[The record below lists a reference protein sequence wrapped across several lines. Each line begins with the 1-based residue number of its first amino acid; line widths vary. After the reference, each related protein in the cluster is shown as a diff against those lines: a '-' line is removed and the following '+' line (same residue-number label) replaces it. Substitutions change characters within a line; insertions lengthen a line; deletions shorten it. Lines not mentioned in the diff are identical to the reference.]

1 MGYHI
6 LLMAPT
12 FFGYRDRVRDELS
25 RQGHSVVC
33 VDDRPSESVSFRS
46 LAKISYRLVDGQIA
60 KYAESLKKK
69 VATGDYDL
77 LIFMGGM
84 SFCFTRDQF
93 SSIRS
98 SSNARFVS
106 YLWDAFNNCERF
118 GACRDLF
125 DDVYSF
131 EPSDCERYG
140 LKFRPLFFSGAYDGL
155 PLVPDSGFTYDACF
169 IGSVHQPSKF
179 EAVSSICDNLESQ
192 GLRVFRYF
200 FMPSK
205 SAASLRRLTN
215 PAYRGVEFSFES
227 LSTEEIVEI
236 YARSKAI
243 VDSPQAGQRG
253 LTMRTLEAIGAHR
266 KLITANPD
274 AALYDFASKGDVAVW
289 SGKGSVPSQFFTTPY
304 RVLPD
309 EVYRGYSIE
318 TFVKALLGNE
328 PAYEG
333 YEKGNL

>member
-1 MGYHI
+1 MRI

-12 FFGYRDRVRDELS
+12 FFGYRDRVRDEFS
-25 RQGHSVVC
+25 RLGHDVEC
-33 VDDRPSESVSFRS
+33 VDDRPSESVSFKS
-46 LAKISYRLVDGQIA
+46 LAKISYRLIDGQIA
-60 KYAESLKKK
+60 KYAIFLREK
-69 VATGDYDL
+69 VAAGDYDL
-77 LIFMGGM
+77 LLFMGGM

-93 SSIRS
+93 SSIKS
-98 SSNARFVS
+98 ASNARFVA

-125 DDVYSF
+125 DIIYSF
-131 EPSDCERYG
+131 EPSDCGRYG
-140 LKFRPLFFSGAYDGL
+140 LKLRPLFFSGAYDGL
-155 PLVPDSGFTYDACF
+155 PLVPDGGFTYDACF

-179 EAVSSICDNLESQ
+179 EAISSICDNFESQ
-192 GLRVFRYF
+192 GLRVFRFF

-205 SAASLRRLTN
+205 SAAALRRLTN

-227 LSTEEIVEI
+227 LPAEKVAEI

-243 VDSPQAGQRG
+243 IDSPQAGQRG
-253 LTMRTLEAIGAHR
+253 LTMRTLETIGAHR

-274 AALYDFASKGDVAVW
+274 AVFYDFASKGDVAVW
-289 SGKGSVPSQFFTTPY
+289 RGEGSIPPGFFETPY

-318 TFVKALLGNE
+318 TFVRTLLDDE
-328 PAYEG
+328 PAYGG
-333 YEKGNL
+333 YEKGN

>member
-1 MGYHI
+1 MRI

-25 RQGHSVVC
+25 HLGHDVEC
-33 VDDRPSESVSFRS
+33 VDDRPSESVSFKS
-46 LAKISYRLVDGQIA
+46 LAKISYRLIDRQIA
-60 KYAESLKKK
+60 KYAMSLREK
-69 VATGDYDL
+69 VAAGDYDL
-77 LIFMGGM
+77 LLFMGGM

-93 SSIRS
+93 SSIKS
-98 SSNARFVS
+98 ASNARFVA

-118 GACRDLF
+118 GASRDLF
-125 DDVYSF
+125 DDIYSF

-140 LKFRPLFFSGAYDGL
+140 LRFRPLFFSGAYDGL
-155 PLVPDSGFTYDACF
+155 PLVPEGGFTYDACF
-169 IGSVHQPSKF
+169 IGSMHQPSKF

-192 GLRVFRYF
+192 GLRVFRFF

-205 SAASLRRLTN
+205 SAAALRRFTN

-227 LSTEEIVEI
+227 LPAEKVAEI
-236 YARSKAI
+236 YTRSKAI
-243 VDSPQAGQRG
+243 IDSPQVGQRG
-253 LTMRTLEAIGAHR
+253 LTMRTLETIGAHR

-274 AALYDFASKGDVAVW
+274 AVFYDFASKGDVAVW
-289 SGKGSVPSQFFTTPY
+289 RGEGSIPPDFFETPY

-318 TFVKALLGNE
+318 TFVRTLLGDE
-328 PAYEG
+328 PAYGG
-333 YEKGNL
+333 YEKGN

>member
-1 MGYHI
+1 MRI

-25 RQGHSVVC
+25 HLGHDVEC
-33 VDDRPSESVSFRS
+33 VDDRPSESVSFKS
-46 LAKISYRLVDGQIA
+46 LAKISYRLIDRQIA
-60 KYAESLKKK
+60 EYAMSLREK
-69 VATGDYDL
+69 VAAGEYDL
-77 LIFMGGM
+77 LLFMGGM

-93 SSIRS
+93 SSIKS
-98 SSNARFVS
+98 ASNARFVA

-125 DDVYSF
+125 DIIYSF

-140 LKFRPLFFSGAYDGL
+140 LKLRPLFFSGAYDGL
-155 PLVPDSGFTYDACF
+155 PLIPDGGFTYDACF

-179 EAVSSICDNLESQ
+179 EAISSICDNFESQ
-192 GLRVFRYF
+192 GLRVFRFF

-205 SAASLRRLTN
+205 SAAALRRLTN

-227 LSTEEIVEI
+227 LPAEKVAEI

-243 VDSPQAGQRG
+243 IDSPQAGQRG
-253 LTMRTLEAIGAHR
+253 LTMRTLETIGAHR

-274 AALYDFASKGDVAVW
+274 AVFYDFASKGDVAVW
-289 SGKGSVPSQFFTTPY
+289 RGEGSIPPDFFDTPY

-318 TFVKALLGNE
+318 TFVRTLLGDE

-333 YEKGNL
+333 YEKGN

>member
-1 MGYHI
+1 MRI

-25 RQGHSVVC
+25 RLGYDVEC
-33 VDDRPSESVSFRS
+33 VDDRPSESVSFKS
-46 LAKISYRLVDGQIA
+46 LAKISYRLIDRQIA
-60 KYAESLKKK
+60 EYAMSLREK
-69 VATGDYDL
+69 VAAGEYDL
-77 LIFMGGM
+77 LLFMGGM

-93 SSIRS
+93 SSIKS
-98 SSNARFVS
+98 TSNARFVA

-125 DDVYSF
+125 DIIYSF

-140 LKFRPLFFSGAYDGL
+140 LKLRPLFFSGAYDGL
-155 PLVPDSGFTYDACF
+155 PLVPDGGFTYDACF

-179 EAVSSICDNLESQ
+179 EAISSICDNFESQ
-192 GLRVFRYF
+192 GLRVFRFF

-205 SAASLRRLTN
+205 SAAALRRLTN

-227 LSTEEIVEI
+227 LPAEKVAEI

-243 VDSPQAGQRG
+243 IDSPQAGQRG
-253 LTMRTLEAIGAHR
+253 LTMRTLETIGAHR

-274 AALYDFASKGDVAVW
+274 AVFYDFASKGDVAVW
-289 SGKGSVPSQFFTTPY
+289 RGEGSIPPDFFETPY

-318 TFVKALLGNE
+318 TFVRTLLGDE

-333 YEKGNL
+333 YEKGN

>member
-1 MGYHI
+1 MRI

-25 RQGHSVVC
+25 RLGHDVEC
-33 VDDRPSESVSFRS
+33 VDDRPSESVSFKS
-46 LAKISYRLVDGQIA
+46 LAKISYRLIDGQIA
-60 KYAESLKKK
+60 KYAMSLREK
-69 VATGDYDL
+69 VAAGDYDL
-77 LIFMGGM
+77 LLFMGGM

-93 SSIRS
+93 SSIKS
-98 SSNARFVS
+98 ASNARFVA

-118 GACRDLF
+118 GASRDLF
-125 DDVYSF
+125 DDIYSF

-140 LKFRPLFFSGAYDGL
+140 LKLRPLFFSGAYDGL
-155 PLVPDSGFTYDACF
+155 PLVPDGGFTYDACF

-179 EAVSSICDNLESQ
+179 EAISSICDNFESR
-192 GLRVFRYF
+192 GLRVFRFF

-205 SAASLRRLTN
+205 SAAALRRLTN

-227 LSTEEIVEI
+227 LPAEKVAQI

-243 VDSPQAGQRG
+243 IDSPQAGQRG
-253 LTMRTLEAIGAHR
+253 LTMRTLETIGAHR

-274 AALYDFASKGDVAVW
+274 AVLYDFASKGDVAVW
-289 SGKGSVPSQFFTTPY
+289 RGEGSVPPDFFETPY

-318 TFVKALLGNE
+318 TFVRTLLGDE
-328 PAYEG
+328 SAYGG
-333 YEKGNL
+333 YEKGN

>member
-1 MGYHI
+1 MRI

-25 RQGHSVVC
+25 HLGHDVEC
-33 VDDRPSESVSFRS
+33 VDDRPSESVSFKS
-46 LAKISYRLVDGQIA
+46 LAKISYRLIDRQIA
-60 KYAESLKKK
+60 EYAMSLREK
-69 VATGDYDL
+69 VAAGEYDL
-77 LIFMGGM
+77 LLFMGGM

-93 SSIRS
+93 SSIKS
-98 SSNARFVS
+98 ASNARFVA

-125 DDVYSF
+125 DIIYSF

-140 LKFRPLFFSGAYDGL
+140 LKLRPLFFSGAYDGL
-155 PLVPDSGFTYDACF
+155 PLVPDGGFTYDACF

-179 EAVSSICDNLESQ
+179 EAISSICDNFESQ
-192 GLRVFRYF
+192 GLRVFRFF

-205 SAASLRRLTN
+205 SAAALRRLTN

-227 LSTEEIVEI
+227 LPAEKVAEI

-243 VDSPQAGQRG
+243 IDSPQAGQRG
-253 LTMRTLEAIGAHR
+253 LTMRTLETIGAHR

-274 AALYDFASKGDVAVW
+274 AVFYDFASKGDVAVW
-289 SGKGSVPSQFFTTPY
+289 RGEGSIPPDFFETPY

-318 TFVKALLGNE
+318 TFVRTLLGDE

-333 YEKGNL
+333 YEKGN

>member
-1 MGYHI
+1 MRI

-25 RQGHSVVC
+25 RLGHDVEC
-33 VDDRPSESVSFRS
+33 ADDRPSETVSFKS
-46 LAKISYRLVDGQIA
+46 LAKISYRLIDGQIA
-60 KYAESLKKK
+60 RYAMSLREK
-69 VATGDYDL
+69 VAAGDYDL
-77 LIFMGGM
+77 LLFMGGM

-93 SSIRS
+93 SSIKS
-98 SSNARFVS
+98 ASNARFVA

-118 GACRDLF
+118 GASRDLF
-125 DDVYSF
+125 DDIYSF

-140 LKFRPLFFSGAYDGL
+140 LRFRPLFFSGAYDGL
-155 PLVPDSGFTYDACF
+155 PLVPEGGFTYDACF
-169 IGSVHQPSKF
+169 IGSMHQPSKF

-192 GLRVFRYF
+192 GLRVFRFF

-205 SAASLRRLTN
+205 SAAALRRLTN
-215 PAYRGVEFSFES
+215 PAYRNVEFSFES
-227 LSTEEIVEI
+227 LPAEKVAEV

-243 VDSPQAGQRG
+243 IDSPQAGQRG
-253 LTMRTLEAIGAHR
+253 LTMRTLETIGAHR

-289 SGKGSVPSQFFTTPY
+289 HGEGSIPPDFFETPY
-304 RVLPD
+304 RILPD
-309 EVYRGYSIE
+309 GVYRSYSIE
-318 TFVKALLGNE
+318 TFVRTLLGDE

>member
-1 MGYHI
+1 MRI

-25 RQGHSVVC
+25 HLGHDVEC
-33 VDDRPSESVSFRS
+33 VADRPSESVSFKS
-46 LAKISYRLVDGQIA
+46 LAKISYRLIDRQIA
-60 KYAESLKKK
+60 KYAMSLREK
-69 VATGDYDL
+69 VAAGDYDL
-77 LIFMGGM
+77 LLFMGGM

-93 SSIRS
+93 SSIKS
-98 SSNARFVS
+98 ASNARFVA

-118 GACRDLF
+118 GASRDLF
-125 DDVYSF
+125 DDIYSF

-140 LKFRPLFFSGAYDGL
+140 LRFRPLFFSGAYDGL
-155 PLVPDSGFTYDACF
+155 PLVPEGGFTYDACF

-179 EAVSSICDNLESQ
+179 EAISSICDNLESR
-192 GLRVFRYF
+192 GLRVFRFF

-205 SAASLRRLTN
+205 SAAALRRLTN

-227 LSTEEIVEI
+227 LPAEKVAEI
-236 YARSKAI
+236 YTHSKAI
-243 VDSPQAGQRG
+243 IDSPQAGQRG
-253 LTMRTLEAIGAHR
+253 LTMRTLETIGAHR

-274 AALYDFASKGDVAVW
+274 AVFYDFASKGDVAVW
-289 SGKGSVPSQFFTTPY
+289 RGEGSIPPDFFETPY

-318 TFVKALLGNE
+318 TFVRTLLGDE
-328 PAYEG
+328 PAYGG

>member
-1 MGYHI
+1 MRI

-25 RQGHSVVC
+25 RLGHDVEC
-33 VDDRPSESVSFRS
+33 VDDRTSESVSFKS
-46 LAKISYRLVDGQIA
+46 LAKISYRLIDGLIA
-60 KYAESLKKK
+60 KYAMSLREK
-69 VATGDYDL
+69 VAAGDYDL
-77 LIFMGGM
+77 LLFMGGM

-93 SSIRS
+93 SSIKS
-98 SSNARFVS
+98 ASNACFVA

-125 DDVYSF
+125 DNIYSF

-140 LKFRPLFFSGAYDGL
+140 LKLRPLFFSGAYDGL
-155 PLVPDSGFTYDACF
+155 PLVPDGGFTYDACF

-179 EAVSSICDNLESQ
+179 EAISSICDNLESR
-192 GLRVFRYF
+192 GLRVFRFF

-205 SAASLRRLTN
+205 SAAALRRLAN

-227 LSTEEIVEI
+227 LPAEKVAEI

-243 VDSPQAGQRG
+243 IDSPQAGQRG
-253 LTMRTLEAIGAHR
+253 LTMRTLETIGAHR

-274 AALYDFASKGDVAVW
+274 AVLYDFASRGDVAVW
-289 SGKGSVPSQFFTTPY
+289 RGEGSIPLDFFETPY

-318 TFVKALLGNE
+318 TFVKTLLDDE
-328 PAYEG
+328 AAYEG
-333 YEKGNL
+333 YEKGN

>member
-1 MGYHI
+1 MRI

-25 RQGHSVVC
+25 RLGYDVEC
-33 VDDRPSESVSFRS
+33 VDDRPSESVSFKS
-46 LAKISYRLVDGQIA
+46 LAKISYRLIDRQIA
-60 KYAESLKKK
+60 EYAMSLREK
-69 VATGDYDL
+69 VAAGEYDL
-77 LIFMGGM
+77 LLFMGGM

-93 SSIRS
+93 SSIKSAS
-98 SSNARFVS
+98 SARFVA

-125 DDVYSF
+125 DIIYSF

-140 LKFRPLFFSGAYDGL
+140 LKLRPLFFSGAYDGL
-155 PLVPDSGFTYDACF
+155 PLVPDGGFTYDACF

-179 EAVSSICDNLESQ
+179 EAISSICDNFESQ
-192 GLRVFRYF
+192 GLRVFRFF

-205 SAASLRRLTN
+205 SAAALRRLTN

-227 LSTEEIVEI
+227 LPAEKVAEI

-243 VDSPQAGQRG
+243 IDSPQAGQRG
-253 LTMRTLEAIGAHR
+253 LTMRTLETIGAHR

-274 AALYDFASKGDVAVW
+274 AVFYDFASKGDVAVW
-289 SGKGSVPSQFFTTPY
+289 RGEGSIPPDFFETPY
-304 RVLPD
+304 RVVLPD
-309 EVYRGYSIE
+309 EVYRGYSIG
-318 TFVKALLGNE
+318 TFVRTLLGDE

-333 YEKGNL
+333 YEKGN

>member
-1 MGYHI
+1 MRI

-25 RQGHSVVC
+25 RLGHDVEC
-33 VDDRPSESVSFRS
+33 VDDRPSESVSFKS
-46 LAKISYRLVDGQIA
+46 LAKISYRLIDGQIA
-60 KYAESLKKK
+60 KYAMSLREK
-69 VATGDYDL
+69 VAAGDYDL
-77 LIFMGGM
+77 LLFMGGM

-93 SSIRS
+93 SSIKS
-98 SSNARFVS
+98 ASNARFVA

-118 GACRDLF
+118 GASRDLF
-125 DDVYSF
+125 DDIYSF

-140 LKFRPLFFSGAYDGL
+140 LKLRPLFFSGAYDGL
-155 PLVPDSGFTYDACF
+155 PLVPDGGFTYDACF

-179 EAVSSICDNLESQ
+179 EAISSICDNFESR
-192 GLRVFRYF
+192 GLRVFRFF

-205 SAASLRRLTN
+205 SAAALRRLTN

-227 LSTEEIVEI
+227 LPAEKAAQI

-243 VDSPQAGQRG
+243 IDSPQAGQRG
-253 LTMRTLEAIGAHR
+253 LTMRTLETIGAHR

-274 AALYDFASKGDVAVW
+274 AVLYDFASKGDVAVW
-289 SGKGSVPSQFFTTPY
+289 RGEGSVPPDFFETPY

-318 TFVKALLGNE
+318 TFVRTLLGDE
-328 PAYEG
+328 SAYGG
-333 YEKGNL
+333 YEKGN

>member
-1 MGYHI
+1 MRI

-25 RQGHSVVC
+25 RLGHDVEC
-33 VDDRPSESVSFRS
+33 VDDRPSESVSFKS
-46 LAKISYRLVDGQIA
+46 LAKISYRLIDRQIA
-60 KYAESLKKK
+60 EYAMSLREK
-69 VATGDYDL
+69 VAAGEYDL
-77 LIFMGGM
+77 LLFMGGM

-93 SSIRS
+93 SLIKSA
-98 SSNARFVS
+98 SNARFVA

-125 DDVYSF
+125 DIIYSF

-140 LKFRPLFFSGAYDGL
+140 LKLRPLFFSGAYDGL
-155 PLVPDSGFTYDACF
+155 PLVPDGGFTYDACF

-179 EAVSSICDNLESQ
+179 EAISSICDNLESR
-192 GLRVFRYF
+192 GLRVFRFF

-205 SAASLRRLTN
+205 SAAALRRLTN

-227 LSTEEIVEI
+227 LPAEKVAEI

-243 VDSPQAGQRG
+243 IDSPQAGQCG
-253 LTMRTLEAIGAHR
+253 LTMRTLETIGAHR

-274 AALYDFASKGDVAVW
+274 AVLYDFASRGDVAVW
-289 SGKGSVPSQFFTTPY
+289 RGEGSIPPDFFETPY

-318 TFVKALLGNE
+318 TFVRTLLGDE
-328 PAYEG
+328 PVYGG
-333 YEKGNL
+333 YEKGN

>member
-1 MGYHI
+1 MRI
-6 LLMAPT
+6 LLMTPT

-25 RQGHSVVC
+25 HLGHDVEC
-33 VDDRPSESVSFRS
+33 VDDRPSESVSFKS
-46 LAKISYRLVDGQIA
+46 LAKISYRLIDRQIA
-60 KYAESLKKK
+60 KYAMSLREK
-69 VATGDYDL
+69 VAAGDYDL
-77 LIFMGGM
+77 LLFMGGM

-93 SSIRS
+93 SSIKS
-98 SSNARFVS
+98 ASNARFVA

-118 GACRDLF
+118 GASRDLF
-125 DDVYSF
+125 DDIYSF

-140 LKFRPLFFSGAYDGL
+140 LRFRPLFFSGAYDGL
-155 PLVPDSGFTYDACF
+155 PLVPEGGFTYDACF

-179 EAVSSICDNLESQ
+179 EAISSICDNLESR
-192 GLRVFRYF
+192 GLRVFRFF

-205 SAASLRRLTN
+205 SAAALRRLTN

-227 LSTEEIVEI
+227 LPAEKVAEI
-236 YARSKAI
+236 YTHSKAI
-243 VDSPQAGQRG
+243 IDSPQAGQRG
-253 LTMRTLEAIGAHR
+253 LTMRTLETIGAHR

-274 AALYDFASKGDVAVW
+274 AVFYDFASKGDVAVW
-289 SGKGSVPSQFFTTPY
+289 RGEGSIPPDFFETPY

-318 TFVKALLGNE
+318 TFVRTLLGDE
-328 PAYEG
+328 PAYGG

>member
-1 MGYHI
+1 MRI

-25 RQGHSVVC
+25 HLGHDVEC
-33 VDDRPSESVSFRS
+33 VDDRPSESVSFKS
-46 LAKISYRLVDGQIA
+46 LAKISYRLIDRQIA
-60 KYAESLKKK
+60 EYAMSLREK
-69 VATGDYDL
+69 VAAGEYDL
-77 LIFMGGM
+77 LLFMGGM
-84 SFCFTRDQF
+84 SFCFTHDQF
-93 SSIRS
+93 SSIKS
-98 SSNARFVS
+98 ASNARFVA

-125 DDVYSF
+125 DIIYSF

-140 LKFRPLFFSGAYDGL
+140 LKLRPLFFSGAYDGL
-155 PLVPDSGFTYDACF
+155 PLVPVGGFTYDACF

-179 EAVSSICDNLESQ
+179 EAISSICDNLESR
-192 GLRVFRYF
+192 GLRVFRFF

-205 SAASLRRLTN
+205 SAAALRRLTN

-227 LSTEEIVEI
+227 LPAEKVAEI

-243 VDSPQAGQRG
+243 IDSPQAGQCG
-253 LTMRTLEAIGAHR
+253 LTMRTLETIGAHR

-274 AALYDFASKGDVAVW
+274 AVLYDFASRGDVAVW
-289 SGKGSVPSQFFTTPY
+289 RGEGSIPPDFFETSY

-309 EVYRGYSIE
+309 EVYRSYSIE
-318 TFVKALLGNE
+318 TFVRTLLGDE

-333 YEKGNL
+333 YEKGN

>member
-1 MGYHI
+1 MRI

-25 RQGHSVVC
+25 HLGHDVEC
-33 VDDRPSESVSFRS
+33 VDDRPSESVSFKS
-46 LAKISYRLVDGQIA
+46 LAKISYRLIDRQIA
-60 KYAESLKKK
+60 EYAMSLREK
-69 VATGDYDL
+69 VAAGEYDL
-77 LIFMGGM
+77 LLFMGGM
-84 SFCFTRDQF
+84 SFCFTHDQF
-93 SSIRS
+93 SSIKS
-98 SSNARFVS
+98 ASNARFVA

-125 DDVYSF
+125 DIIYSF

-140 LKFRPLFFSGAYDGL
+140 LKLRPLFFSGAYDGL
-155 PLVPDSGFTYDACF
+155 PLVPVGGFTYDACF

-179 EAVSSICDNLESQ
+179 EAISSICDNLESR
-192 GLRVFRYF
+192 GLRVFRFF

-205 SAASLRRLTN
+205 SAAALRRLTN

-227 LSTEEIVEI
+227 LPAEKVAEI

-243 VDSPQAGQRG
+243 IDSPQAGQYG
-253 LTMRTLEAIGAHR
+253 LTMRTLETIGAHR

-274 AALYDFASKGDVAVW
+274 AVLYDFASRGDVAVW
-289 SGKGSVPSQFFTTPY
+289 RGEGSIPPDFFETPY

-318 TFVKALLGNE
+318 TFVRTLLGDE

-333 YEKGNL
+333 YEKGN

>member
-1 MGYHI
+1 MRI

-25 RQGHSVVC
+25 HLGHDVEC
-33 VDDRPSESVSFRS
+33 VDDRPSESVSFKS
-46 LAKISYRLVDGQIA
+46 LAKISYRLIDRQIA
-60 KYAESLKKK
+60 KYAMSLREK
-69 VATGDYDL
+69 VAAGDYDL
-77 LIFMGGM
+77 LLFMGGM

-93 SSIRS
+93 SSIKS
-98 SSNARFVS
+98 ASNARFVA

-118 GACRDLF
+118 GASRDLF
-125 DDVYSF
+125 DDIYSF

-140 LKFRPLFFSGAYDGL
+140 LRFRPLFFSGAYDGL
-155 PLVPDSGFTYDACF
+155 PLVPEGGFTYDACF

-179 EAVSSICDNLESQ
+179 EAISSICDNLESR
-192 GLRVFRYF
+192 GLRVLRFF

-205 SAASLRRLTN
+205 SAAALRRLTN

-227 LSTEEIVEI
+227 LPAEKVAEI
-236 YARSKAI
+236 YTHSKAI
-243 VDSPQAGQRG
+243 IDSPQAGQRG
-253 LTMRTLEAIGAHR
+253 LTMRTLETIGAHR

-274 AALYDFASKGDVAVW
+274 AVFYDFASKGDVAVW
-289 SGKGSVPSQFFTTPY
+289 RGEGSIPPDFFETPY

-318 TFVKALLGNE
+318 TFVRTLLGDE
-328 PAYEG
+328 PAYGG

>member
-1 MGYHI
+1 MRI

-25 RQGHSVVC
+25 HLGHDVEC
-33 VDDRPSESVSFRS
+33 VDDRPSESVSFKS
-46 LAKISYRLVDGQIA
+46 LAKISYRLIDRQIA
-60 KYAESLKKK
+60 EYAMSLREK
-69 VATGDYDL
+69 VAAGEYDL
-77 LIFMGGM
+77 LLFMGGM
-84 SFCFTRDQF
+84 SFCFTHDQF
-93 SSIRS
+93 SSIKS
-98 SSNARFVS
+98 ASNARFVA

-125 DDVYSF
+125 DIIYSF

-140 LKFRPLFFSGAYDGL
+140 LKLRPLFFSGAYDGL
-155 PLVPDSGFTYDACF
+155 PLVPVGGFTYDACF

-179 EAVSSICDNLESQ
+179 EAISSICDNLESR
-192 GLRVFRYF
+192 GLRVFRFF

-205 SAASLRRLTN
+205 SAAALRRLTN

-227 LSTEEIVEI
+227 LPAEKVAEI

-243 VDSPQAGQRG
+243 IDSPQAGQCG
-253 LTMRTLEAIGAHR
+253 LTMRTLETIGAHR

-274 AALYDFASKGDVAVW
+274 AVLYDFASRGDVAVW
-289 SGKGSVPSQFFTTPY
+289 RGEGSIPPDFFETPY

-318 TFVKALLGNE
+318 TFVRTLLGDE

-333 YEKGNL
+333 YEKGN